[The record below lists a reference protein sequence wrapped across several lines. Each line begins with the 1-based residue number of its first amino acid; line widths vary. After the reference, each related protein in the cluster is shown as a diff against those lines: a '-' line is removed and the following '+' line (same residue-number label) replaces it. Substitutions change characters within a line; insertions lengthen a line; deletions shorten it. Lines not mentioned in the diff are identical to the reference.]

1 MTVCGL
7 VCVCG
12 GGAVEGRGM
21 KPPRAGVPGS
31 YELPV
36 WVLMTERGCESMFTL
51 SNTLE
56 MA

>member
-1 MTVCGL
+1 MPVCGL
-7 VCVCG
+7 VCVRA

-21 KPPRAGVPGS
+21 KPPMAGVPGS